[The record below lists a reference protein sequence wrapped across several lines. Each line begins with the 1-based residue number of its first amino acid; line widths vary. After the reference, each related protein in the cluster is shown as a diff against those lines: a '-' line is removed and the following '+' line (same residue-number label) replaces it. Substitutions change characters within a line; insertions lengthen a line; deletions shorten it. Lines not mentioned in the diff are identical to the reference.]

1 MPRIALCCFG
11 ITRSLTRTIRSIRK
25 NAIAPARAAGVLE
38 IHAHFFDQTRA
49 VAVTGKTEGRMD
61 VREGQLLS
69 PDHLETEPSGSCL
82 TDWDFEGLKSHGD
95 SWNNDFISLRNLVH
109 QLHSLDRVTA
119 SALTSEPD
127 ICLFCRPDLRYHDS
141 LAPVLE
147 RAQAAVGSERVFL
160 PRWQSWGGYN
170 DRFAVAVG
178 SRAIT
183 AYGQR
188 IRKAAAFCAETD
200 APLHAEL
207 LVKYALDAAG
217 IEVEKIP
224 TRASRVRASGVRVW
238 ESFGTDA
245 QAIRH
250 EQRKAML
257 WSALNNSGLKPTV
270 RQVARLLQLR
280 HS

>member
-1 MPRIALCCFG
+1 MPRIVLCCFG

-25 NAIAPARAAGVLE
+25 NVIAPARAAGVLE

-61 VREGQLLS
+61 VREAQLLS
-69 PDHLETEPSGSCL
+69 PDHLETEPPDDCL
-82 TDWDFEGLKSHGD
+82 TAWDFEGLKAYGD

-119 SALTSEPD
+119 SALKSEPD

-147 RAQAAVGSERVFL
+147 RAQAVAGSERVFL

-178 SRAIT
+178 AHAIT

-200 APLHAEL
+200 APLNAEF

-224 TRASRVRASGVRVW
+224 ARASRVRASGAQVW

-250 EQRKAML
+250 EQRKTML
-257 WSALNNSGLKPTV
+257 WAALDKSGLKPAV
-270 RQVARLLQLR
+270 RQVAKLLQLHR
-280 HS
+280 S